1 MLLSQQV
8 SHVLLT
14 GDDQAAVMLLKFIK
28 SIRIDNVRLR
38 GRYVYLFM
46 KLYFLLA
53 AWQSGKIMNGSLW
66 LELRLVFA
74 VIDGLFCLQ
83 ICLFFLFLH
92 QCNNGFLTAK
102 MKNDSQIFF
111 LNTFYTSFRGWCKL
125 EREGLLSDRL
135 FIVFRQALWPSLKSK
150 TSIF

>member
-1 MLLSQQV
+1 MSQQV

-38 GRYVYLFM
+38 GRYVHLFI

-53 AWQSGKIMNGSLW
+53 AWQSVKIMNGSLW

-83 ICLFFLFLH
+83 ICLFSLFLH
-92 QCNNGFLTAK
+92 QCNNGFLPLK
-102 MKNDSQIFF
+102 WNMILFF
-111 LNTFYTSFRGWCKL
+111 KYFLHQCFPPGFHGWCKL
-125 EREGLLSDRL
+125 EREGLLSDSL
-135 FIVFRQALWPSLKSK
+135 FIVFRHYDLA
-150 TSIF
+150 

>member
-1 MLLSQQV
+1 MSQQV

-14 GDDQAAVMLLKFIK
+14 GNDQAAVMLLKFIK
-28 SIRIDNVRLR
+28 STRIDNARLR
-38 GRYVYLFM
+38 GRYVHLFI

-53 AWQSGKIMNGSLW
+53 AWQSVKIMNGSLW

-83 ICLFFLFLH
+83 ICLFTLFLHRCNNCFLPLKWNMIVGFCFFCFFKYFLH
-92 QCNNGFLTAK
+92 QCYPLG
-102 MKNDSQIFF
+102 
-111 LNTFYTSFRGWCKL
+111 FYTWCKL

-135 FIVFRQALWPSLKSK
+135 FIPFSVN
-150 TSIF
+150 

>member
-14 GDDQAAVMLLKFIK
+14 GDDQAAVMLFKFIK

-38 GRYVYLFM
+38 GRYVHLFM

-53 AWQSGKIMNGSLW
+53 AWQSVKIMNGSLW

-102 MKNDSQIFF
+102 MKYDCQYLF
-111 LNTFYTSFRGWCKL
+111 LNTSYSFHGLYKL
-125 EREGLLSDRL
+125 KREGLLSDRL
-135 FIVFRQALWPSLKSK
+135 FVVFMQALWPGLKYK